1 LENGVITEVL
11 EKKTSVDV
19 AATEA
24 LKRHPD
30 LLKAW
35 LDGVSTANGA
45 NGLQAVQTA
54 LGVK

>member
-30 LLKAW
+30 LLKSW